1 MENLVNSIEQ
11 SLENRN
17 WYAGLTVALT
27 LPDIAG
33 KIEYPN
39 LGSRKRFIEWFNIY
53 ISDKYRAEIGPD
65 RTETIFLSGGDC
77 YALRCAYLH
86 EGNSD
91 ITGQSAREILDDFH
105 FVSPKENSFIHCN
118 RFNNS
123 KLQLQVD
130 IFCKDIINGINT
142 WKENISE
149 DAEKMERLNNFLK
162 IHEIG

>member
-1 MENLVNSIEQ
+1 MENLINSIKQ

-17 WYAGLTVALT
+17 WYAGLTLALT

-39 LGSRKRFIEWFNIY
+39 LGSRNRFIDWFNIY
-53 ISDKYRAEIGPD
+53 ILDKYRAEIGPD
-65 RTETIFLSGGDC
+65 RIETFFLSGGDC

-86 EGNSD
+86 EGSSN
-91 ITGQSAREILDDFH
+91 ITGQNAREILDDFH
-105 FVSPKENSFIHCN
+105 FVSPRENSLIHCN
-118 RFNNS
+118 RSNN

-130 IFCKDIINGINT
+130 TFCTDIINGINT
-142 WKENISE
+142 WKQNISE
-149 DAEKMERLNNFLK
+149 DAEKMERLNNLLT